1 MNTGNTWTEIK
12 LVVNKNDLD
21 KAESIA
27 QMATNLGIYTEDY
40 SNLEEEAM
48 EIAHIDLF
56 DEELIKKD
64 RDNAIIHIYIS
75 EEYSPEEV
83 ISFVT
88 ERMKSEDIGF
98 KLDMDTCM
106 TEDWINNWKKYFKPI
121 PVGNKLLIH
130 PIWEDEIDPMGRTVI
145 HLEPGLAFGTG
156 THETTRLC
164 LETLEKYVNEGDE
177 VLDVGCG
184 SGILSIAALLLG
196 AKRAV
201 GIDIDELAVK
211 TAIENAQMN
220 KVEDRFEAICG
231 DLTDKVSG
239 KYKIVVANIVADI
252 IVKLTK
258 DIKLFLTDDA
268 TYIMSGIIDTR
279 KDDVL
284 NCLKDDFDIIEII
297 EENGWVAIAAK
308 AKV

>member
-21 KAESIA
+21 KAESIT

-220 KVEDRFEAICG
+220 KVEDKFEAICG

>member
-12 LVVNKNDLD
+12 LVVNKKDLD
-21 KAESIA
+21 LAESIA

-88 ERMKSEDIGF
+88 ERMKSENIDF

-130 PIWEDEIDPMGRTVI
+130 PIWEDEVDPMGRTVI

-164 LETLEKYVNEGDE
+164 LETLEKYVKEGDE

-220 KVEDRFEAICG
+220 KVEDKFEAICG

>member
-12 LVVNKNDLD
+12 FIVNKNDLD

-64 RDNAIIHIYIS
+64 RDNAIIHIYVS

-88 ERMKSEDIGF
+88 ERMKSENVEY

-130 PIWEDEIDPMGRTVI
+130 PIWEDEVDPMGRTVI

-211 TAIENAQMN
+211 TAVENAQMN
-220 KVEDRFEAICG
+220 KVEDKFEAICG

-284 NCLKDDFDIIEII
+284 NCLKDDFDIIEMI

>member
-12 LVVNKNDLD
+12 LVVNKKDLD
-21 KAESIA
+21 LAESIA

-88 ERMKSEDIGF
+88 ERMKSEDIDF

-130 PIWEDEIDPMGRTVI
+130 PIWEDEVDPMGRTVI

-164 LETLEKYVNEGDE
+164 LETLEKYVKEGDE

-220 KVEDRFEAICG
+220 KVEDKFEAICG